1 MHENKESDNIWNI
14 ETIASDLIMYGKV
27 KQQTSVL
34 SVTLPTVLGVHLL
47 HPLQTAPRQFCCKLQ
62 HFINCI
68 FNLSEFL
75 IRFVSNIKILIPYFS
90 KLSAKINSKNLKTGG
105 VVFAILMR
113 DEFLTF
119 TCM

>member
-1 MHENKESDNIWNI
+1 M
-14 ETIASDLIMYGKV
+14 ASDFIMYGKV

-34 SVTLPTVLGVHLL
+34 SVTLPTVPGVHLL
-47 HPLQTAPRQFCCKLQ
+47 HPLQTAPRQFCCKIH

-75 IRFVSNIKILIPYFS
+75 IRFVSNINILIPYFS

-105 VVFAILMR
+105 VVFAIFYAEMNSSHLHVCR
-113 DEFLTF
+113 NIHNCKQTF
-119 TCM
+119 IILK